1 MLIKKYGIT
10 IGDKLAEGIIEIGMT
25 KDMVVDALGYDDI
38 VLHSYCISNS
48 MDWNDNAIEIWEYD
62 PSKAKQYMDKE
73 MGESAA
79 LLNLYLG
86 LASSMGFDYKS
97 EISKNVTYKYMKFK
111 NNRLVE
117 VKDSSIYDDIDRT
130 ILFCPTVQAQSALRC
145 SAFDGKS
152 HQQTSPISPIS
163 PRCHSNLDISQKQQ
177 PRLYLE
183 QVVTFRE

>member
-38 VLHSYCISNS
+38 VLHSYRISNS

-97 EISKNVTYKYMKFK
+97 EISNQQKC
-111 NNRLVE
+111 
-117 VKDSSIYDDIDRT
+117 DIQ
-130 ILFCPTVQAQSALRC
+130 I
-145 SAFDGKS
+145 
-152 HQQTSPISPIS
+152 HEI
-163 PRCHSNLDISQKQQ
+163 QKQS
-177 PRLYLE
+177 
-183 QVVTFRE
+183 FS

>member
-38 VLHSYCISNS
+38 VLHSYRISNS

-62 PSKAKQYMDKE
+62 PSKAKQYMDKK
-73 MGESAA
+73 MGERAV

-117 VKDSSIYDDIDRT
+117 VKDSSIYDDIDR
-130 ILFCPTVQAQSALRC
+130 S
-145 SAFDGKS
+145 SGS
-152 HQQTSPISPIS
+152 
-163 PRCHSNLDISQKQQ
+163 
-177 PRLYLE
+177 LYNS
-183 QVVTFRE
+183 FWF

>member
-1 MLIKKYGIT
+1 
-10 IGDKLAEGIIEIGMT
+10 MT

-38 VLHSYCISNS
+38 VLHSYRISNS

-62 PSKAKQYMDKE
+62 PSKAKQYMDKK
-73 MGESAA
+73 MGERAV

-117 VKDSSIYDDIDRT
+117 VKDSSIYDDIDR
-130 ILFCPTVQAQSALRC
+130 S
-145 SAFDGKS
+145 SGS
-152 HQQTSPISPIS
+152 
-163 PRCHSNLDISQKQQ
+163 
-177 PRLYLE
+177 LYNS
-183 QVVTFRE
+183 FWF

>member
-38 VLHSYCISNS
+38 VLHSYRISNS
-48 MDWNDNAIEIWEYD
+48 MEWQCYRDLGID

-97 EISKNVTYKYMKFK
+97 EISKNMTYKYMKFK

-117 VKDSSIYDDIDRT
+117 VKDSSIYDDIDR
-130 ILFCPTVQAQSALRC
+130 S
-145 SAFDGKS
+145 SGS
-152 HQQTSPISPIS
+152 
-163 PRCHSNLDISQKQQ
+163 
-177 PRLYLE
+177 LYNS
-183 QVVTFRE
+183 FWF

>member
-1 MLIKKYGIT
+1 MFTVESSSESFLKKEEYRRMLIKKYGIT

-38 VLHSYCISNS
+38 VLHSYRISNS

-73 MGESAA
+73 MEESAA

-97 EISKNVTYKYMKFK
+97 EISNQQKC
-111 NNRLVE
+111 
-117 VKDSSIYDDIDRT
+117 DIQ
-130 ILFCPTVQAQSALRC
+130 I
-145 SAFDGKS
+145 
-152 HQQTSPISPIS
+152 HEI
-163 PRCHSNLDISQKQQ
+163 QKQS
-177 PRLYLE
+177 
-183 QVVTFRE
+183 FS